1 MIKIGIYGATGYTGL
16 ELLRLLQR
24 HPQAEIV
31 WLTSENSAGQQFGDV
46 FTVPP
51 AIGGRT
57 LIPSAAADP
66 SLVDLVFC
74 CLPHAVSLEWVAKA
88 RAAGAK
94 VIDLSADYRLKDPA
108 VYEKTYGHA
117 HTQRELLAQAIY
129 GLPELHRAEIASAGL
144 VANPGCYPTSVIL
157 GLAPLAKAGWLAGT
171 IISDSKSGVSGA
183 GRSPSLK
190 THFVEA
196 NENVSPYNIGR
207 VHRHLPEMEQE
218 IGKLGMGRLGN
229 WEAGNLGAAA
239 SPQSTNLPTYQP
251 TNLPTYQSTNLPAY
265 QLIFSP
271 HLTPI
276 SRGMLSTIYVTLPEG
291 VGEAGVRARY
301 AEMYAE
307 EPLVYLLKPGQV
319 ATMGHTTNTNFCA
332 IGLTFVPGTRTLI
345 ITSSIDNLG
354 KGASGAAVQNM
365 NVMFGWP
372 ETLGL
377 L

>member
-24 HPQAEIV
+24 HPAAEIV

-51 AIGGRT
+51 TIGKHA
-57 LIPSAAADP
+57 LVASAAADL
-66 SLVDLVFC
+66 SAVDLVFC
-74 CLPHAVSLEWVAKA
+74 CLPHAVSLEPVAKA
-88 RAAGAK
+88 RAAGVK

-108 VYEKTYGHA
+108 IYEKTYNHA
-117 HTQRELLAQAIY
+117 HTQRDLLAQAVY
-129 GLPELHRAEIASAGL
+129 GLPELHRAEIAGASL

-157 GLAPLAKAGWLAGT
+157 GLAPLAQAGWLAGT

-218 IGKLGMGRLGN
+218 LGRISESANQRIGE
-229 WEAGNLGAAA
+229 W
-239 SPQSTNLPTYQP
+239 QI
-251 TNLPTYQSTNLPAY
+251 
-265 QLIFSP
+265 IFSP

-276 SRGMLSTIYVTLPEG
+276 SRGMLSTIYVALPEG
-291 VGEAGVRARY
+291 VNEADVRAAYEAKY
-301 AEMYAE
+301 AD

-345 ITSSIDNLG
+345 VTSSIDNLG

-365 NVMFGWP
+365 NVMLGFA
-372 ETLGL
+372 ETTGL
-377 L
+377 M